1 MRLFYCNFLKLSVYQ
16 SAIFVAILI
25 QVNDHEV
32 IGISICNFS
41 QILLTRYL
49 HQLSI
54 LVFLC
59 FFKQLILTLSHILS
73 HELIIKIKVILHF
86 LNLIHVLS
94 FQSIL
99 KFTFFCNELLNFLML
114 FIESFFFFFGEI
126 VSMFDLKVKPLSI
139 NSISHAKITNN
150 KIKS

>member
-1 MRLFYCNFLKLSVYQ
+1 MRLFCCNFLKLSVYQ

-25 QVNDHEV
+25 QVDDHEV
-32 IGISICNFS
+32 IGISISNFS

-59 FFKQLILTLSHILS
+59 FFKQLVLTLRHVLS

-86 LNLIHVLS
+86 LYLIHVFS

-99 KFTFFCNELLNFLML
+99 KFAFLCNELLKFLL
-114 FIESFFFFFGEI
+114 LLIESFLFFFGKI
-126 VSMFDLKVKPLSI
+126 VSMFDLKIKPLSI